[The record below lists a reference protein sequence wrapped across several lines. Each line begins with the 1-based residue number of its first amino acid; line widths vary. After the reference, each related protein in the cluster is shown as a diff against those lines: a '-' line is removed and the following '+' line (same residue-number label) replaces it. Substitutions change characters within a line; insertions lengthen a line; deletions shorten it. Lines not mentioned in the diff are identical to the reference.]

1 MVPSDK
7 LCYVHTAEAG
17 RNTERRMNV
26 RTIMLAVVAIA
37 APWCALSAPLKQLS
51 VVQSVEI
58 KAPIEKVWAAAKDFD
73 SLDKWHPG
81 FSKDVLTKGANNSP
95 GTVRALTIKD
105 GPTFTEELIS
115 FNEAN
120 HTYRYKIL
128 ESPLPLQNYVSTFRV
143 KSGANGT
150 TTVTWSAKF
159 TRKNPADNP
168 PAAESDDGAV
178 KLITGVFQAGLAN
191 LKKQSES

>member
-1 MVPSDK
+1 
-7 LCYVHTAEAG
+7 
-17 RNTERRMNV
+17 MNM
-26 RTIMLAVVAIA
+26 RTMLLAVVAVA
-37 APWCALSAPLKQLS
+37 TPWCALSAPLKQLS
-51 VVQSVEI
+51 VVESVAI
-58 KAPIEKVWAAAKDFD
+58 KASVDKVWAAAKDFD

-81 FSKDVLTKGANNSP
+81 FSKDVLQKGANDTP
-95 GTVRALTIKD
+95 GAVRALTIKD

-115 FNEAN
+115 FNAPN

-128 ESPLPLQNYVSTFRV
+128 ESPLPVQHYVSTFTV
-143 KSGANGT
+143 KPGKNGT

-168 PAAESDDGAV
+168 PAAQNDDAAV

-191 LKKQSES
+191 LKKQAES

>member
-1 MVPSDK
+1 
-7 LCYVHTAEAG
+7 
-17 RNTERRMNV
+17 MNL
-26 RTIMLAVVAIA
+26 RITIAAVVAVT

-58 KAPIEKVWAAAKDFD
+58 KAPIDKVWTAAKDFD

-81 FSKDVLTKGANNSP
+81 FSKDVLTKGTNNSP

-115 FNEAN
+115 FTNST
-120 HTYRYKIL
+120 HTFRYKIL
-128 ESPLPLQNYVSTFRV
+128 ESPLPLQNYVSTFKV
-143 KSGANGT
+143 ASGTDGT

-168 PAAESDDGAV
+168 PAAESDDAAV
-178 KLITGVFQAGLAN
+178 KLITSVFQAGLAN
-191 LKKQSES
+191 LKKQTES

>member
-1 MVPSDK
+1 M
-7 LCYVHTAEAG
+7 
-17 RNTERRMNV
+17 ERRMNL
-26 RTIMLAVVAIA
+26 RTMIVTVVAVA

-51 VVQSVEI
+51 VVESVEI
-58 KAPIEKVWAAAKDFD
+58 KAPIAKVWAATKDFD

-81 FSKDVLTKGANNSP
+81 FSKDVLTKGTNNSP

-115 FNEAN
+115 FTEST

-128 ESPLPLQNYVSTFRV
+128 ESPLPVQNYVSTFKV
-143 KSGANGT
+143 TPGKNGT

-168 PAAESDDGAV
+168 PAPESDDAAV

-191 LKKQSES
+191 LKKQTEN

>member
-1 MVPSDK
+1 
-7 LCYVHTAEAG
+7 
-17 RNTERRMNV
+17 MNV
-26 RTIMLAVVAIA
+26 RTIVLAVVALA
-37 APWCALSAPLKQLS
+37 APWCAQSAPLEKLS

-81 FSKDVLTKGANNSP
+81 FSKDVLTKGANNAP

-105 GPTFTEELIS
+105 GPTFTEQLIS
-115 FNEAN
+115 FNESD

-128 ESPLPLQNYVSTFRV
+128 ESPLPVQNYVSTFRV

-168 PAAESDDGAV
+168 PAAENDAAAV

-191 LKKQSES
+191 LKKQNES

>member
-1 MVPSDK
+1 MN
-7 LCYVHTAEAG
+7 L
-17 RNTERRMNV
+17 RMTV
-26 RTIMLAVVAIA
+26 LAVVALA

-51 VVQSVEI
+51 VVESVTI
-58 KAPIEKVWAAAKDFD
+58 KAPIDKVWAASKDFD

-81 FSKDVLTKGANNSP
+81 FSKDVLAKGANNAP
-95 GTVRALTIKD
+95 GTVRTLTIKD
-105 GPTFTEELIS
+105 GPTFTEQLLS
-115 FNEAN
+115 FNEST

-128 ESPLPLQNYVSTFRV
+128 ESPLPVQHYVSTFRV

-159 TRKNPADNP
+159 TRKNPADSP
-168 PAAESDDGAV
+168 PAAENDEAAV

-191 LKKQSES
+191 LKKQTES